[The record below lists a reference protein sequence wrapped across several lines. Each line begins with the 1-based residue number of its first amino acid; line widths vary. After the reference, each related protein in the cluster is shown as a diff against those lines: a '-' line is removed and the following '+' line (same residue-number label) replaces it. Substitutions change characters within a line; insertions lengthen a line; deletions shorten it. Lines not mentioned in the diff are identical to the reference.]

1 MSATNAAIT
10 PGAIAAGG
18 VVENRVGAVPAP
30 RVPAS
35 LRPYARPRKV
45 LGDPTPLAC
54 TVAKAVMEALLG
66 GTALDPFARWIEP
79 GVFAQLARQRS
90 LARRAGLARTEPV
103 GVRRARV
110 FRVSR
115 DAAEVSI
122 VVDDGE
128 HCRAIAMRLEDV
140 TGRWLV
146 TELHVG

>member
-1 MSATNAAIT
+1 MT
-10 PGAIAAGG
+10 AAGHSSPVNG
-18 VVENRVGAVPAP
+18 LPATEADPPAP
-30 RVPAS
+30 
-35 LRPYARPRKV
+35 LRARRRSRKV

-54 TVAKAVMEALLG
+54 TVAKAAMEALLG
-66 GTALDPFARWIEP
+66 GAALDPYARWIEP
-79 GVFAQLARQRS
+79 GVFGQLARQRS
-90 LARRAGLARTEPV
+90 LARRAGLSGGTAV

-115 DAAEVSI
+115 DAAEVSV

-146 TELHVG
+146 TEMHVG